1 MGEYW
6 VLFGVVG
13 KVFPCIGLRG
23 DKLGHGG
30 PVSYPSSS
38 TPKGF
43 PIGFIEVLVEHLL
56 WSCQGSC
63 RQLKSVG
70 FCGAVNAVVFFAR
83 HVWVY

>member
-1 MGEYW
+1 MGEYC

-23 DKLGHGG
+23 TKLSHGG
-30 PVSYPSSS
+30 PVDYPSPSA
-38 TPKGF
+38 PKGF
-43 PIGFIEVLVEHLL
+43 PVDFIEVPVEHPL
-56 WSCQGSC
+56 WGHQGSS
-63 RQLKSVG
+63 RQLRSVG